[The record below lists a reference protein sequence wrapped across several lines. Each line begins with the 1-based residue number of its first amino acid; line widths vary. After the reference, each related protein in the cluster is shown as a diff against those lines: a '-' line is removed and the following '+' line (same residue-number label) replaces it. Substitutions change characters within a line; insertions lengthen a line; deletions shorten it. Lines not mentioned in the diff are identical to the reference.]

1 MLGSKYENLV
11 ILRDNGFNVADFEV
25 IQFEEVIENPKEI
38 IKLIQENKNNTNNEI
53 SDILKS
59 YIENNIKK
67 NFTVQ
72 LQCDK
77 YAVRSSSNIEDG
89 KKDSFAGQFDTY
101 LNVTKEELTSKI
113 IECFKSLYNENVLEY
128 VFNKKISIEEMKMNV
143 IIQKMIQSEYSGVI
157 FTANPQG
164 LLNESVIV
172 VGEGL
177 GENVV
182 SDKIKTTSYYYN
194 LNDKLYYFEG
204 TKDYIKKNQI
214 EELITISQN
223 IEKIFGKYLD
233 IEFGIENNKVYILQA
248 RSITTINDSN
258 PLIFDNSNIVESYP
272 GISLTLTISFV
283 ESVYSGVFEGVSRR
297 ILKNEKE
304 LSKHT
309 LVFKNMVGETN
320 GRIYYKISNWY
331 TVIKFLPFSKKIIP
345 IWQEMLGVKNKNYN
359 SDKVKLSFFVRIMT
373 YINSFYELIK
383 TPKNMKKLNEKF
395 IKINKEFYKEFNT
408 ALNEKEILDLYAK
421 VEKELLSCWDI
432 TLLNDTYTFIFT
444 GMLKNRLKKK
454 YKNYEEKANEYISGI
469 TNIESMKPIKELIF
483 LAYNKDKY
491 SKEEYEE
498 KFAKYIEQYGD
509 RNLEEL
515 KLESL
520 TFRTNPELLEEKIQ
534 NYREDMNRL
543 TSIYN
548 NFSSKHIKN
557 NLEEDL
563 ITKRLIKKCTLGIKN
578 REISR
583 LNRSRI
589 YGMVRNMILRLGEI
603 YEEQGLIE
611 HCRDIFYLKLEEIK
625 DMVSNKENKFEIIRK
640 RKEDYK
646 LYECLPAYT
655 RLIFMEKEFNKHHTN
670 VNMNK
675 FYSSNDELRGIPCS
689 NGKVRGQALVINNIN
704 NIKNVK
710 DKILITKMTDP
721 GWVFLLATAKGII
734 SEKGSLLSH
743 TAIISRELKIPSIVG
758 VNNLLNTIKSGDIV
772 EMDGTTGTITIID
785 KK

>member
-67 NFTVQ
+67 NFTVH

-101 LNVTKEELTSKI
+101 LNVTKEELSSKI

-128 VFNKKISIEEMKMNV
+128 VFNKKINIEELKMNV
-143 IIQKMIQSEYSGVI
+143 IIQKMVQSEYSGVI

-164 LLNESVIV
+164 ILNESVIV

-432 TLLNDTYTFIFT
+432 TLLNDT
-444 GMLKNRLKKK
+444 
-454 YKNYEEKANEYISGI
+454 
-469 TNIESMKPIKELIF
+469 
-483 LAYNKDKY
+483 
-491 SKEEYEE
+491 
-498 KFAKYIEQYGD
+498 
-509 RNLEEL
+509 
-515 KLESL
+515 
-520 TFRTNPELLEEKIQ
+520 
-534 NYREDMNRL
+534 
-543 TSIYN
+543 
-548 NFSSKHIKN
+548 
-557 NLEEDL
+557 
-563 ITKRLIKKCTLGIKN
+563 
-578 REISR
+578 
-583 LNRSRI
+583 
-589 YGMVRNMILRLGEI
+589 
-603 YEEQGLIE
+603 
-611 HCRDIFYLKLEEIK
+611 
-625 DMVSNKENKFEIIRK
+625 
-640 RKEDYK
+640 
-646 LYECLPAYT
+646 
-655 RLIFMEKEFNKHHTN
+655 
-670 VNMNK
+670 
-675 FYSSNDELRGIPCS
+675 
-689 NGKVRGQALVINNIN
+689 
-704 NIKNVK
+704 
-710 DKILITKMTDP
+710 
-721 GWVFLLATAKGII
+721 
-734 SEKGSLLSH
+734 
-743 TAIISRELKIPSIVG
+743 
-758 VNNLLNTIKSGDIV
+758 
-772 EMDGTTGTITIID
+772 
-785 KK
+785 